1 MNVKLM
7 ERFAPKISINL
18 KAMNKMKE
26 YIRQSDLEI
35 GWLGTSRRVG
45 NVFYID
51 DVFLFRQEVHHTT
64 TEITTEGLNEFAMEL
79 LSDKN
84 GIEIWNNMKVWG
96 HSHVNMTTSPSGQ
109 DDKQIEVFAENAD
122 DFFIRIIANKK
133 GDFRIDLYDFTT
145 GVIYEK
151 LPYEINYGSDKD
163 IIESLYRKIAEIEEM
178 IYGRTEP
185 SEEMINSISSE
196 IKEKVTKKVYS
207 TNKLSNNISWWDD
220 YQDYGNYYGDYNN
233 YGNSKKNEKEQKE
246 EVGSKVLEIF
256 DSLNQEDIFECMF
269 YLNHGSSISEY
280 LGINMTQ
287 DEEIDLEILIE
298 GYCQDNQEEYYNYLG
313 YIQ

>member
-26 YIRQSDLEI
+26 YVRQSDLEI

-51 DVFLFRQEVHHTT
+51 DVFLFRQEVHATT

-79 LSDKN
+79 LGEKN
-84 GIEIWNNMKVWG
+84 GVEIWNNMKVWG
-96 HSHVNMTTSPSGQ
+96 HSHVNMPTSPSGQ
-109 DDKQIEVFAENAD
+109 DDKQIEVFAENAE
-122 DFFIRIIANKK
+122 DFFIRIIANKS

-151 LPYEINYGSDKD
+151 LPYEISYGADTD
-163 IIESLYRKIAEIEEM
+163 IIESLYKKIAEIEEM
-178 IYGRTEP
+178 ICARIDP
-185 SEEMINSISSE
+185 SEELINSIKSE
-196 IKEKVTKKVYS
+196 IGDKVTKKTYNVNKNNVTTCNNWWSDYTDYS
-207 TNKLSNNISWWDD
+207 G
-220 YQDYGNYYGDYNN
+220 YGSY
-233 YGNSKKNEKEQKE
+233 SKKNEKENEKE
-246 EVGSKVLEIF
+246 NKILEIF
-256 DSLNQEDIFECMF
+256 DALEPDEIFECMF
-269 YLNHGSSISEY
+269 YINSGMSIMDY
-280 LGINMTQ
+280 LGIFLTQ

-298 GYCQDNQEEYYNYLG
+298 GYCKDNENQYLSYLG
-313 YIQ
+313 YVQ

>member
-51 DVFLFRQEVHHTT
+51 DVFLFKQEVHSTT
-64 TEITTEGLNEFAMEL
+64 TEITTEGLNEFAMDL

-84 GIEIWNNMKVWG
+84 GVEIWNNMKVWG
-96 HSHVNMTTSPSGQ
+96 HSHVNMPTSPSGQ
-109 DDKQIEVFAENAD
+109 DDSQIEVFAENAD

-151 LPYEINYGSDKD
+151 LPFEVNYGSDTD

-178 IYGRTEP
+178 IYARTEP

-196 IKEKVTKKVYS
+196 IKEKVTKKTYA
-207 TNKLSNNISWWDD
+207 TNKLSNNVSWWDD
-220 YQDYGNYYGDYNN
+220 YQDYGNYYGN
-233 YGNSKKNEKEQKE
+233 YGNYNSKKNEKEKE
-246 EVGSKVLEIF
+246 EKVENKAFEIF
-256 DSLNQEDIFECMF
+256 DTLSDEDIFECMF
-269 YLNHGSSISEY
+269 YLNHGLSVKDY
-280 LGINMTQ
+280 INIEMTQ
-287 DEEIDLEILIE
+287 DTEIDLEILIE

>member
-7 ERFAPKISINL
+7 DRFAPKISINL
-18 KAMNKMKE
+18 NAMNKMKE
-26 YIRQSDLEI
+26 YVRQSDLEI

-51 DVFLFRQEVHHTT
+51 DVFLFRQEVHATT
-64 TEITTEGLNEFAMEL
+64 TEITTEGLNEFAMDL
-79 LSDKN
+79 LYEEN

-96 HSHVNMTTSPSGQ
+96 HSHVNMPTSPSAQ
-109 DDKQIEVFAENAD
+109 DDKQIEVFAENAE
-122 DFFIRIIANKK
+122 DFFIRIIANKS
-133 GDFRIDLYDFTT
+133 GEFRIDLYDFTT

-151 LPYEINYGSDKD
+151 LPYEINYGADTE

-207 TNKLSNNISWWDD
+207 TNKLSNNVSWWDD
-220 YQDYGNYYGDYNN
+220 YQDYSGYGSY
-233 YGNSKKNEKEQKE
+233 SKKNEKTNVKE
-246 EVGSKVLEIF
+246 EENKALEIF
-256 DSLNQEDIFECMF
+256 DALEPDEIFECM
-269 YLNHGSSISEY
+269 YYIEHGSSVIDY
-280 LGINMTQ
+280 LGIFLTQ

-298 GYCQDNQEEYYNYLG
+298 GYCKDNQEEYYNYLG

>member
-7 ERFAPKISINL
+7 DRFAPKISININ
-18 KAMNKMKE
+18 AMNKMKE
-26 YIRQSDLEI
+26 YVRQSDLEI

-51 DVFLFRQEVHHTT
+51 DVFLFRQEVHATT
-64 TEITTEGLNEFAMEL
+64 TEITTEGLNEFAMDL
-79 LSDKN
+79 LYEEN
-84 GIEIWNNMKVWG
+84 GVEIWNNMKVWG

-109 DDKQIEVFAENAD
+109 DDKQIEVFAENAE
-122 DFFIRIIANKK
+122 DFFIRIIANKS

-151 LPYEINYGSDKD
+151 LPYEISYGADTD

-178 IYGRTEP
+178 ICTRIDP
-185 SEEMINSISSE
+185 SEELINSIKSE
-196 IKEKVTKKVYS
+196 IGDKVTKKIYN
-207 TNKLSNNISWWDD
+207 TNKNNVSTSSSWWSD
-220 YQDYGNYYGDYNN
+220 YTDYSGYGSY
-233 YGNSKKNEKEQKE
+233 SKKNEKTNVKE
-246 EVGSKVLEIF
+246 EENKVLEIF
-256 DSLNQEDIFECMF
+256 DSLEPEDIFECMF
-269 YLNHGSSISEY
+269 YINSGMGVMDY
-280 LGINMTQ
+280 LGVFLTQ

-298 GYCQDNQEEYYNYLG
+298 SYCKDNEDQYLSYLG

>member
-7 ERFAPKISINL
+7 EKFAPKISINL

-26 YIRQSDLEI
+26 YVRQSDLEI

-51 DVFLFRQEVHHTT
+51 DVFLFRQEVHATT

-79 LSDKN
+79 LYEEN
-84 GIEIWNNMKVWG
+84 GVEIWNNMKLWG

-109 DDKQIEVFAENAD
+109 DDKQIEVFAENAE
-122 DFFIRIIANKK
+122 DFFIRIIANKS

-151 LPYEINYGSDKD
+151 LPYEISYGADTD
-163 IIESLYRKIAEIEEM
+163 IIESLYKKIAEIEEM
-178 IYGRTEP
+178 ICARIDP
-185 SEEMINSISSE
+185 SEELINSIKSE
-196 IKEKVTKKVYS
+196 IGDKVTKKIYN
-207 TNKLSNNISWWDD
+207 TNKNNVSTSSSWWSD
-220 YQDYGNYYGDYNN
+220 YTDYSGYGSY
-233 YGNSKKNEKEQKE
+233 SKKNEKTSVKE
-246 EVGSKVLEIF
+246 EENKVLEIF
-256 DSLNQEDIFECMF
+256 DALEPDEIFECMF
-269 YLNHGSSISEY
+269 YINSGMSAMDY
-280 LGINMTQ
+280 LGVFLTQ

-298 GYCQDNQEEYYNYLG
+298 SYCKDNEDQYLSYLG

>member
-7 ERFAPKISINL
+7 EKFAPKISININ
-18 KAMNKMKE
+18 AMNKMKE
-26 YIRQSDLEI
+26 YVRQSDLEI

-51 DVFLFRQEVHHTT
+51 DVFLFRQEVHATT

-79 LSDKN
+79 LYEEN
-84 GIEIWNNMKVWG
+84 GVEIWNNMKLWG

-109 DDKQIEVFAENAD
+109 DDKQIEVFAENAE
-122 DFFIRIIANKK
+122 DFFIRIIANKG

-151 LPYEINYGSDKD
+151 LPYEISYGADTD
-163 IIESLYRKIAEIEEM
+163 IIESLYKKIAEIEEM
-178 IYGRTEP
+178 ICAKIDP
-185 SEEMINSISSE
+185 SEELISSIKSE
-196 IKEKVTKKVYS
+196 IGDKVTKKIYN
-207 TNKLSNNISWWDD
+207 TNKNNVSTSSSWWSD
-220 YQDYGNYYGDYNN
+220 YTDYSGYGNY
-233 YGNSKKNEKEQKE
+233 SKKNKKESEKEE
-246 EVGSKVLEIF
+246 ENKILEIF
-256 DSLNQEDIFECMF
+256 DALEPDEIFECMF
-269 YLNHGSSISEY
+269 YINSGMSIMDY
-280 LGINMTQ
+280 LGVFLTQ

-298 GYCQDNQEEYYNYLG
+298 SYCKDNEDQYLSYLG

>member
-7 ERFAPKISINL
+7 DRFAPKISININA
-18 KAMNKMKE
+18 KNKMKE
-26 YIRQSDLEI
+26 YVRQSDLEI

-51 DVFLFRQEVHHTT
+51 DVFLFRQEVHATT

-79 LSDKN
+79 LYEEN
-84 GIEIWNNMKVWG
+84 GVEIWNNMKLWG

-109 DDKQIEVFAENAD
+109 DDKQIEVFAENAE
-122 DFFIRIIANKK
+122 DFFIRIIANKS

-151 LPYEINYGSDKD
+151 LPYEISYGADTE

-178 IYGRTEP
+178 ICARIDP
-185 SEEMINSISSE
+185 NEELINSIKLE
-196 IKEKVTKKVYS
+196 IGDKVTKKTYNVNKNNVTTCSNWWSDYTDYS
-207 TNKLSNNISWWDD
+207 G
-220 YQDYGNYYGDYNN
+220 YGSY
-233 YGNSKKNEKEQKE
+233 SKKNEKENEKE
-246 EVGSKVLEIF
+246 EENKILEIF
-256 DSLNQEDIFECMF
+256 DALEPDEIFECMF
-269 YLNHGSSISEY
+269 YINSGMSVMDY
-280 LGINMTQ
+280 LGVFLTQ

-298 GYCQDNQEEYYNYLG
+298 SYCKDNEDQYLSYLG
-313 YIQ
+313 YTQ

>member
-7 ERFAPKISINL
+7 DRFAPKISINL
-18 KAMNKMKE
+18 NAMNKMKE

-51 DVFLFRQEVHHTT
+51 DVFLFRQEVHATT

-79 LSDKN
+79 LYEEN
-84 GIEIWNNMKVWG
+84 GVEIWNNMKVWG
-96 HSHVNMTTSPSGQ
+96 HSHVNMPTTPSGQ
-109 DDKQIEVFAENAD
+109 DDKQIEVFAENAE
-122 DFFIRIIANKK
+122 DFFIRIIANKS

-151 LPYEINYGSDKD
+151 LSYEINYGADTE

-178 IYGRTEP
+178 ICTRIDPNEGLV
-185 SEEMINSISSE
+185 NSIKLE
-196 IKEKVTKKVYS
+196 ISDKVTKKIY
-207 TNKLSNNISWWDD
+207 NINNNNITTCNSWWSD
-220 YQDYGNYYGDYNN
+220 YTDYSGYGNF
-233 YGNSKKNEKEQKE
+233 SKKNKKTSVKE
-246 EVGSKVLEIF
+246 EEDRVFKIF
-256 DSLNQEDIFECMF
+256 DELEQEEIFECM
-269 YLNHGSSISEY
+269 YYIEHGSSVTDC
-280 LGINMTQ
+280 LGVFLTQ

-298 GYCQDNQEEYYNYLG
+298 SYCKDNENQYLGYLG

>member
-7 ERFAPKISINL
+7 DRFAPKISININ
-18 KAMNKMKE
+18 AMNKMKE
-26 YIRQSDLEI
+26 YVRQSDLEI

-51 DVFLFRQEVHHTT
+51 DVFLFRQEVHATT

-79 LSDKN
+79 LYEEN
-84 GIEIWNNMKVWG
+84 GVEIWNNMKLWG

-109 DDKQIEVFAENAD
+109 DDKQIEVFAENAE
-122 DFFIRIIANKK
+122 DFFIRIIANKS

-151 LPYEINYGSDKD
+151 LPYEINYGADTE

-178 IYGRTEP
+178 ICARIDPNEGL
-185 SEEMINSISSE
+185 INSIKLE
-196 IKEKVTKKVYS
+196 ISDKVTKKTYNVNKNNVTTCSNWWNDYTDYS
-207 TNKLSNNISWWDD
+207 G
-220 YQDYGNYYGDYNN
+220 YGSY
-233 YGNSKKNEKEQKE
+233 SKKNEKTSVKE
-246 EVGSKVLEIF
+246 EENKVLEIF
-256 DSLNQEDIFECMF
+256 DALEPEEIFECM
-269 YLNHGSSISEY
+269 YYIEHSSSVIDY
-280 LGINMTQ
+280 LGIFLSQ

-298 GYCQDNQEEYYNYLG
+298 GYCKDNEDQYLSYLG

>member
-7 ERFAPKISINL
+7 EKFAPKISININ
-18 KAMNKMKE
+18 AMNKMKE
-26 YIRQSDLEI
+26 YVRQSDLEI

-51 DVFLFRQEVHHTT
+51 DVFLFRQEVHATT

-79 LSDKN
+79 LYEEN
-84 GIEIWNNMKVWG
+84 GVEIWNNMKLWG

-109 DDKQIEVFAENAD
+109 DDKQIEVFAENAE
-122 DFFIRIIANKK
+122 DFFIRIIANKS

-151 LPYEINYGSDKD
+151 LPYEISYGADTD
-163 IIESLYRKIAEIEEM
+163 IIESLYKKIAEIEEM
-178 IYGRTEP
+178 ICARIDP
-185 SEEMINSISSE
+185 NEELINSIKLE
-196 IKEKVTKKVYS
+196 IGDKVTKKTYNVNKNNVTTCSNWWSAYTDYS
-207 TNKLSNNISWWDD
+207 G
-220 YQDYGNYYGDYNN
+220 YGSY
-233 YGNSKKNEKEQKE
+233 SKKNEKTNVKE
-246 EVGSKVLEIF
+246 EENKVLEIF
-256 DSLNQEDIFECMF
+256 DALEPDEIFECMF
-269 YLNHGSSISEY
+269 YINHGASVMDY
-280 LGINMTQ
+280 LGIVLTQ

-298 GYCQDNQEEYYNYLG
+298 DYCESNKDEYFNYLG

>member
-1 MNVKLM
+1 
-7 ERFAPKISINL
+7 
-18 KAMNKMKE
+18 
-26 YIRQSDLEI
+26 
-35 GWLGTSRRVG
+35 
-45 NVFYID
+45 
-51 DVFLFRQEVHHTT
+51 
-64 TEITTEGLNEFAMEL
+64 MEL
-79 LSDKN
+79 LGDKN

-196 IKEKVTKKVYS
+196 IKEKVTKKVYN

-220 YQDYGNYYGDYNN
+220 YQDYGSYYGDYNG

-269 YLNHGSSISEY
+269 YLNHGASISEY
-280 LGINMTQ
+280 LNINMTQ

>member
-18 KAMNKMKE
+18 NAMNKMKE
-26 YIRQSDLEI
+26 YVRQSDLEI

-51 DVFLFRQEVHHTT
+51 DVFLFRQEVHATT
-64 TEITTEGLNEFAMEL
+64 TEITTEGLNEFAMDL
-79 LSDKN
+79 LYEEN
-84 GIEIWNNMKVWG
+84 GEEIWNNMKVWG
-96 HSHVNMTTSPSGQ
+96 HSHVNMPTTPSGQ
-109 DDKQIEVFAENAD
+109 DDKQIEVFAENAE
-122 DFFIRIIANKK
+122 DFFIRIIANKS

-151 LPYEINYGSDKD
+151 LPYEINYGADTE

-178 IYGRTEP
+178 ICTRIDPNEKL
-185 SEEMINSISSE
+185 INSIKSE
-196 IKEKVTKKVYS
+196 IGDKVTKKTYNV
-207 TNKLSNNISWWDD
+207 NKNNVTTCNSWWSD
-220 YQDYGNYYGDYNN
+220 YTDYSGYGNY
-233 YGNSKKNEKEQKE
+233 SKKNEKENEKE
-246 EVGSKVLEIF
+246 EENKILEIF
-256 DSLNQEDIFECMF
+256 DALEPDEIFECMF
-269 YLNHGSSISEY
+269 YINSGMSVMDY
-280 LGINMTQ
+280 LGVFLTQ

-298 GYCQDNQEEYYNYLG
+298 SYCKDNENQYLSYLG